1 MNSDSNTTFT
11 SEQVNIRSVIN
22 PLMVKYDLIGQLN
35 DKAIIDEYLNSMNI
49 MKDYLLLNQ
58 VSINNQLNKA
68 TSAVRLVKSHASS
81 KSSASL
87 SKASSAGSVA
97 PQLTELIADADV
109 IIKAVKNVNQFLR
122 IAIKRFK
129 LSHMIDCKSA
139 IDNNLFDINEFKYKD
154 YWKTSEKDTRS
165 NVIPVSNN
173 EESWKIEIDGYTII
187 NQSLNYALS
196 QHMTNISIYSRL
208 FKFN

>member
-1 MNSDSNTTFT
+1 
-11 SEQVNIRSVIN
+11 
-22 PLMVKYDLIGQLN
+22 
-35 DKAIIDEYLNSMNI
+35 
-49 MKDYLLLNQ
+49 
-58 VSINNQLNKA
+58 
-68 TSAVRLVKSHASS
+68 
-81 KSSASL
+81 
-87 SKASSAGSVA
+87 
-97 PQLTELIADADV
+97 
-109 IIKAVKNVNQFLR
+109 
-122 IAIKRFK
+122 
-129 LSHMIDCKSA
+129 MIDCKSA

-173 EESWKIEIDGYTII
+173 EESWKIEIDHYTII